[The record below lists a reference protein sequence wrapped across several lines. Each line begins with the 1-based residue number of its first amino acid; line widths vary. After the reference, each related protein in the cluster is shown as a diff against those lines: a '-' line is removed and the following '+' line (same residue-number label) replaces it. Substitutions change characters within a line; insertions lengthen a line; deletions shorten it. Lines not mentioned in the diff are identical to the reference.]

1 MNGYFL
7 RIRHA
12 IVFLLLLAG
21 LPLAARGQSPTD
33 SPKPGEVSTVSYGGK
48 YSYSL
53 YLPKNYAPTERFPI
67 VYCFDPGG
75 RGKLPVERFREVAE
89 RHGFILAG
97 SNDSRNGPAND
108 LNAIVNGLLEDT
120 QKRFPIAPGR
130 LYVTGFSGGA
140 RVASRIARALDGQ
153 CAGAILSGAGFFAP
167 PTSKKDAPFLV
178 FAAVGT
184 EDFNYAEVTKLE
196 RALDGFGAAN
206 RVVRFAG
213 DHDWMPDSAFEQALV
228 WLNLNAMKAGSFT
241 RDEPFIDIALIDAAK
256 RRADAKASNDPLA
269 AFREGRSTAETFNGL
284 RDVAALAK
292 EIEAEKD
299 SEPVKKELKAEQG
312 QIDAQAKAE
321 KQFFEIRA
329 RLGAGSTEESPE
341 LELGRLIGS
350 FRKQAE
356 KSNPGEIRTARR
368 ILGSFFA
375 ICVETAAASRNAKK
389 YDAAER
395 DLRLA
400 ATVRPDA
407 VWPHYDLARLY
418 AVTGKNKKVVEELR
432 RCISLGLKSQR
443 ALTEQPDFAP
453 LQNDEGFKALV
464 VELSK

>member
-1 MNGYFL
+1 MNRFL
-7 RIRHA
+7 FQFCQALA
-12 IVFLLLLAG
+12 IVLLLSGYSFA
-21 LPLAARGQSPTD
+21 GQSPGE
-33 SPKPGEVSTVSYGGK
+33 SPKPGEVSSLSYGEK

-53 YLPKNYAPTERFPI
+53 YLPKNFTATGRFPI

-75 RGKLPVERFREVAE
+75 RGKVPVERFKGVAE
-89 RHGFILAG
+89 RYGFILAG

-140 RVASRIARALDGQ
+140 RVASRVARALDGQ
-153 CAGAILSGAGFFAP
+153 CAGAILSGAGFFGP
-167 PTSKKDAPFLV
+167 PTSKKDVPFLV
-178 FAAVGT
+178 FAAVGM

-196 RALDGFGAAN
+196 RALDSFGAPN
-206 RVVRFAG
+206 RVVRFPG
-213 DHDWMPDSAFEQALV
+213 DHDWMPESAFEQALV
-228 WLNLNAMKAGSFT
+228 WLNLNAMKAGT
-241 RDEPFIDIALIDAAK
+241 LPRDEAMLDYAWLEAAK
-256 RRADAKASNDPLA
+256 RRADAQASNDPLS

-284 RDVAALAK
+284 RDVSTLAK
-292 EIEAEKD
+292 EVENEKN
-299 SEPVKKELKAEQG
+299 SEPVKKGLKIEQS
-312 QIDAQAKAE
+312 QIDAQAQAE

-329 RLGAGSTEESPE
+329 RLGTGSTEESPE
-341 LELGRLIGS
+341 LELGRLIGG

-356 KSNPGEIRTARR
+356 KTNPVERQTAQR

-375 ICVETAAASRNAKK
+375 ICVETAASSRNAKK

-395 DLRLA
+395 DLHLA

-418 AVTGKNKKVVEELR
+418 AVSGKSKKVVEELR
-432 RCISLGLKSQR
+432 RCIALGLKSPR
-443 ALTEQPDFAP
+443 ALTEQPDFAT
-453 LQNDEGFKALV
+453 LQNDEAFKV
-464 VELSK
+464 IVTELSK

>member
-12 IVFLLLLAG
+12 IVLLLLVGG
-21 LPLAARGQSPTD
+21 LPLVARAQSPTD

-53 YLPKNYAPTERFPI
+53 YLPKNFAPTERYPI

-75 RGKLPVERFREVAE
+75 RGKLPVERFKEVAE
-89 RHGFILAG
+89 RYGFILAG
-97 SNDSRNGPAND
+97 SNDSRNGPATD
-108 LNAIVNGLLEDT
+108 LNAIANGLLEDT

-153 CAGAILSGAGFFAP
+153 CTGAILSGAGFFAP
-167 PTSKKDAPFLV
+167 PTSKKDVPFLV

-196 RALDGFGAAN
+196 RALEGFGAAN
-206 RVVRFAG
+206 RVVRFEG
-213 DHDWMPDSAFEQALV
+213 DHDWMPAPVFEQALI
-228 WLNLNAMKAGSFT
+228 WLNLNAMKAGSFP
-241 RDEPFIDIALIDAAK
+241 RDEPFIDIALIDAGK
-256 RRADAKASNDPLA
+256 RRADAKAANDPLS
-269 AFREGRSTAETFNGL
+269 AFREGHSTAETFTGL
-284 RDVAALAK
+284 RDVTALAK

-299 SEPVKKELKAEQG
+299 SEPVKREMKAEQG

-321 KQFFEIRA
+321 KQFFEIRS
-329 RLGAGSTEESPE
+329 RIGTGSTEESPE

-356 KSNPGEIRTARR
+356 KGNPVERQAANR

-389 YDAAER
+389 YDLAER

-418 AVTGKNKKVVEELR
+418 AVNGKTKKVVEELR
-432 RCISLGLKSQR
+432 RCIALGLKSPR

-453 LQNDEGFKALV
+453 LQNDEAFKALV
-464 VELSK
+464 AELSK

>member
-7 RIRHA
+7 RVRPA
-12 IVFLLLLAG
+12 LVVMLLTVG
-21 LPLAARGQSPTD
+21 LSIAAFAQSSTD
-33 SPKPGEVSTVSYGGK
+33 SPKPGEVSSLSYGGK

-53 YLPKNYAPTERFPI
+53 YLPKNYAATERFPI

-75 RGKLPVERFREVAE
+75 RGKVPVERFKAAAE
-89 RHGFILAG
+89 RYGFILAG
-97 SNDSRNGPAND
+97 SNDSRNGPVND
-108 LNAIVNGLLEDT
+108 LNAIINGMFEDT

-140 RVASRIARALDGQ
+140 RVASRVARALDGQ

-167 PTSKKDAPFLV
+167 PTTKKDAPFLV

-196 RALDGFGAAN
+196 RALDGFGAPN
-206 RVVRFAG
+206 RVVRFQG
-213 DHDWMPDSAFEQALV
+213 DHDWMPESAFEQALV
-228 WLNLNAMKAGSFT
+228 WLNLNAMKAGALA
-241 RDEPFIDIALIDAAK
+241 RDEPLIDLALTEAMK
-256 RRADAKASNDPLA
+256 RRADAANDPLS
-269 AFREGRSTAETFNGL
+269 AFREGRSIADTFTGL
-284 RDVAALAK
+284 RDVSALAR
-292 EIEAEKD
+292 EVESEKD
-299 SEPVKKELKAEQG
+299 SEPVKKGLKVEQG
-312 QIDAQAKAE
+312 QIDAQAQAE
-321 KQFFEIRA
+321 KQFFEIRS

-341 LELGRLIGS
+341 LELGRLIGG

-356 KSNPGEIRTARR
+356 KTNPVERQTAQR

-375 ICVETAAASRNAKK
+375 ICIETAASSRNAKK

-400 ATVRPDA
+400 ANVRPDT
-407 VWPHYDLARLY
+407 VWPRYDLARLY
-418 AVTGKNKKVVEELR
+418 AVSGKNKKVVEELR
-432 RCISLGLKSQR
+432 RCIALGLKSPR
-443 ALTEQPDFAP
+443 ALTEQPDFAT
-453 LQNDEGFKALV
+453 LQNDEAFKALV

>member
-1 MNGYFL
+1 MNGYFF

-12 IVFLLLLAG
+12 VGVALLMAG
-21 LPLAARGQSPTD
+21 LTFATFGQTPTD

-53 YLPKNYAPTERFPI
+53 YLPKNFAPTERFPI

-89 RHGFILAG
+89 RYGFILAG
-97 SNDSRNGPAND
+97 SNDSRNGPVTD

-140 RVASRIARALDGQ
+140 RVASRVARALDGQ

-167 PTSKKDAPFLV
+167 PTSKKDVPFLV

-196 RALDGFGAAN
+196 RALDGFGAPN
-206 RVVRFAG
+206 RVVRYSG
-213 DHDWMPDSAFEQALV
+213 DHDWMPAPAFEQALI
-228 WLNLNAMKAGSFT
+228 WLNLNAMKAGAFT
-241 RDEPFIDIALIDAAK
+241 RDDPFIDLALTEAAK
-256 RRADAKASNDPLA
+256 RRADAKASNDPLS
-269 AFREGRSTAETFNGL
+269 AFREGRSIVETFKGL
-284 RDVAALAK
+284 RDVSALEK

-312 QIDAQAKAE
+312 QIDAQIKAE

-329 RLGAGSTEESPE
+329 RLGTGSTEESPE

-356 KSNPGEIRTARR
+356 KANPVERQAAKR

-389 YDAAER
+389 YDLAER

-400 ATVRPDA
+400 TTVRPDA
-407 VWPHYDLARLY
+407 VWPHYDLARLF
-418 AVTGKNKKVVEELR
+418 AVSGKSKKVIEELR
-432 RCISLGLKSQR
+432 QCIALGLKSPR
-443 ALTEQPDFAP
+443 ALTEQPDFAA
-453 LQNDEGFKALV
+453 LQNDEAFKTLV
-464 VELSK
+464 AELSK